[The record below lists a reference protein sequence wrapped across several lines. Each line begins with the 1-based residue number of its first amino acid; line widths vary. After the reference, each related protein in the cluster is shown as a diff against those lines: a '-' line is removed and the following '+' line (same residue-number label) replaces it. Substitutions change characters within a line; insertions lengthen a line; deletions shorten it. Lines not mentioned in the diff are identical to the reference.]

1 MRNKPKNYKKGF
13 KKGLI
18 LIPILVIAG
27 LVLSASNDSFY
38 FKVNKSFDI
47 FGSIFR
53 ELSSNYVLGLEPDEL
68 INAGIEGM
76 LAKLDPYTVYYDES
90 ETSDLDVITHGN
102 YTGLGITVGYRDSMI
117 TVIGIHDGYSAHRS
131 GLRVGDRIYKIDSTI
146 VLNLPT
152 SKLRQYTRGKPGAKA
167 NLLVIREGLKDTLH
181 IGLVREQIHLNN
193 VAYSGFLN
201 DSIGYIKLER
211 FSRQSANEVKSAISD
226 LRNSGKLS
234 ALVLDLR
241 YNPGGL
247 LESAVEISEIF
258 LKKGSM
264 IVSTKGRNSRT
275 MYEYR
280 SRVEPIEKDLPLAV
294 LINDYSASASEIVA
308 GALQDHDRAIVLGK
322 TSFGK
327 GLVQSLFDLP
337 YRSKLKMTT
346 ARYYTPSGRCI
357 QKVDFEKNITSTSLR
372 PDIDTAIFYTDNGRK
387 VIEYN
392 GITPDSII
400 KEPDYPE
407 LIKDFG
413 KENMLF
419 NFATAY
425 SAKIDSL
432 PEDFTYSNKLID
444 QFKQYLKDKNY
455 HFNSISNKILNEVK
469 EIAKND
475 DYSPKTKRKIT
486 ELDSLIRLEY
496 DTNVDKYSESIG
508 KILEK
513 EIVKRFYPEGQLI
526 RRNLA
531 DDKVIE
537 STLKLF
543 SPEKYNK
550 ILAIHPGLENNDD
563 N

>member
-1 MRNKPKNYKKGF
+1 MLKILKKYNKA
-13 KKGLI
+13 LI
-18 LIPILVIAG
+18 IIPALVIAG
-27 LVLSASNDSFY
+27 LVLSGSNDSFY
-38 FKVNKSFDI
+38 FKVNKSFDM

-53 ELSSNYVLGLEPDEL
+53 ELSSNYVLDLEPDEL
-68 INAGIEGM
+68 INAGIDGM
-76 LAKLDPYTVYYDES
+76 LAKLDPYTTYYDET
-90 ETSDLDVITHGN
+90 ETSDLDVITNGN
-102 YTGLGITVGYRDSMI
+102 YTGLGITVGFRDSMI
-117 TVIGIHDGYSAHRS
+117 TVIGVHDGYSAHRS
-131 GLRVGDRIYKIDSTI
+131 GLRVGDRLYKIDSTV

-167 NLLVIREGLKDTLH
+167 NLLVIREGIEDTLH
-181 IGLVREQIHLNN
+181 IGLVREQIHLKN
-193 VAYSGFLN
+193 VPYSGFLN

-211 FSRQSANEVKSAISD
+211 FSRQSANEVKAAIAD
-226 LRNSGKLS
+226 LRQSGNLT

-247 LESAVEISEIF
+247 LEAAVGVSELF
-258 LKKGSM
+258 LEKGSV

-275 MYEYR
+275 EYEYR
-280 SRVEPIEKDLPLAV
+280 SRVEPIEQDIPLAV
-294 LINDYSASASEIVA
+294 LINDFSASASEIVA
-308 GALQDHDRAIVLGK
+308 GAMQDHDRAIVLGK

-337 YRSKLKMTT
+337 YRGKLKMTT

-357 QKVDFEKNITSTSLR
+357 QKVDFEKKIKSSSHRSEL
-372 PDIDTAIFYTDNGRK
+372 DTVIFYTDNGRK

-400 KEPDYPE
+400 EGPDYPE
-407 LIKDFG
+407 LITDFG
-413 KENMLF
+413 KENMMF

-425 SAKIDSL
+425 SANIDSL
-432 PEDFTYSNKLID
+432 PEDFIYTDELIE
-444 QFKQYLKDKNY
+444 QFKTYLSEKNY
-455 HFNSISNKILNEVK
+455 HFNSRSSKLLDKIKDIAEEDEYSELTKQEISG
-469 EIAKND
+469 
-475 DYSPKTKRKIT
+475 
-486 ELDSLIRLEY
+486 LDSLIRLEY
-496 DTNVDKYSESIG
+496 NTDVDKYAESIG

-513 EIVKRFYPEGQLI
+513 EIIKRFYPGDQLI

-543 SPEKYNK
+543 SPENYNK
-550 ILAIHPGLENNDD
+550 ILAIQPDMEAEDD